1 MCVKGT
7 WEMEEIR
14 LEGLKNLKMVT
25 ICSVQST
32 KSKKIYEK
40 VTNDLENK
48 KKSLSLSKLH

>member
-14 LEGLKNLKMVT
+14 LEELKNLKMVT

-32 KSKKIYEK
+32 KSEK
-40 VTNDLENK
+40 NIR
-48 KKSLSLSKLH
+48 KSDKRFGK